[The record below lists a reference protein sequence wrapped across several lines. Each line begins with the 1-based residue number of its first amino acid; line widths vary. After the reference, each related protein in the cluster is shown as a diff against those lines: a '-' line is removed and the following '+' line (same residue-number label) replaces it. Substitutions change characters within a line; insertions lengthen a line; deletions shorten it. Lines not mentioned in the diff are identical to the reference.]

1 MRTQLIRHRDFDIEG
16 SWNCVYDYLEIRDG
30 DTSNS
35 TVLGRYCTFLYC
47 TVLYWTVLCRYCGDM
62 STVPDTLLS
71 SYNYLHITFVT
82 DGSVQNRGF
91 VVNYTTIEVGVGR
104 GPLVLELQTK
114 VHKDF
119 TIIEKAPT
127 RASPG

>member
-1 MRTQLIRHRDFDIEG
+1 M
-16 SWNCVYDYLEIRDG
+16 
-30 DTSNS
+30 
-35 TVLGRYCTFLYC
+35 
-47 TVLYWTVLCRYCGDM
+47 CRYCGDM

-91 VVNYTTIEVGVGR
+91 VMNYTTIEVRAGW

-114 VHKDF
+114 IH
-119 TIIEKAPT
+119 I
-127 RASPG
+127 